1 MSEQKTDDL
10 WPRDFTPIVDDPAPV
25 VVLQQQASLLSG
37 KTGGRVEGFV
47 SESTVEGTFYASLY
61 FRSPSLGD
69 SMYKVLHIALP
80 VTFDPINPFPLTV
93 NNSCE
98 PSETVV
104 TDMEE
109 FKEWLKSVL
118 SSEKV
123 GAIIGNLIHYSSKR
137 TVAS

>member
-1 MSEQKTDDL
+1 MSDQKTVDL
-10 WPRDFTPIVDDPAPV
+10 WPRDFTTIVDDPAPV
-25 VVLQQQASLLSG
+25 VLLKQQAELLSG
-37 KTGGRVEGFV
+37 KTGGRVEGIV
-47 SESTVEGTFYASLY
+47 RESTVEGTFYASLY

-80 VTFDPINPFPLTV
+80 VTLDPLHPFPLTV
-93 NNSCE
+93 NDSCE

-104 TDMEE
+104 TDMED

-123 GAIIGNLIHYSSKR
+123 GAIVGNLIKYSSKR
-137 TVAS
+137 TIAS